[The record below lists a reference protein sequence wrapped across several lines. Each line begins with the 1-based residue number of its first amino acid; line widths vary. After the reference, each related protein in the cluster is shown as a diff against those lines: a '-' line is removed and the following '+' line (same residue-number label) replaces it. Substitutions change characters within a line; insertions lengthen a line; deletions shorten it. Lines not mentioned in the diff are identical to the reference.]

1 VVDQHGRHKRKLR
14 VSLTDRCNLRCV
26 YCMPET
32 PQWLPR
38 ERILSRAELQR
49 IVQLFVARMGI
60 TQLRLTG
67 GEPLLRKD
75 LEAVV
80 EDLSW
85 LREAGLERIS
95 LTSNGLLLAP
105 RAKAL
110 RDAGLDDLNVSLDA
124 LDPAVFAQL
133 SGGRGDPAQVIA
145 GIHAAREAGLAVKVN
160 AVVMRGINEHQI
172 LPLAHWALTHEI
184 TLRLIEF
191 MPLDDGG
198 QWHRGRV
205 FPAADMLEMLGRSF
219 RVQALPQGSDPARYY
234 QLDGRGRIGIISTI
248 SQPFC
253 QRCDRLRLTASG
265 ELYNCLFS
273 AQGLNLRTVL
283 RSGVDD
289 DRIEAQMRAQVWHKE
304 AGYAQTGY
312 VERPISMHALGG

>member
-1 VVDQHGRHKRKLR
+1 MIHAPPYCRAGCPWGRTATDLR

-110 RDAGLDDLNVSLDA
+110 RTTVS
-124 LDPAVFAQL
+124 
-133 SGGRGDPAQVIA
+133 
-145 GIHAAREAGLAVKVN
+145 
-160 AVVMRGINEHQI
+160 
-172 LPLAHWALTHEI
+172 
-184 TLRLIEF
+184 
-191 MPLDDGG
+191 
-198 QWHRGRV
+198 
-205 FPAADMLEMLGRSF
+205 
-219 RVQALPQGSDPARYY
+219 
-234 QLDGRGRIGIISTI
+234 
-248 SQPFC
+248 
-253 QRCDRLRLTASG
+253 
-265 ELYNCLFS
+265 
-273 AQGLNLRTVL
+273 RT
-283 RSGVDD
+283 S
-289 DRIEAQMRAQVWHKE
+289 
-304 AGYAQTGY
+304 
-312 VERPISMHALGG
+312 S